1 MNHTNSVE
9 ILIAYFSNYIKM
21 SEEEIEL
28 LKQVVVYKKWKKKE
42 IIHREGDIQKYLAFV
57 LKGAVRFYYIDE
69 KGDEQTSEF
78 VFENTIIGQYKALI
92 DSNVASAYA
101 ETIEDTELLGV
112 SKDGLLKFLNQ
123 FPKYYAVMTDIMGDA
138 LVQTELRNKLLR
150 IASSR
155 ERYEELCRLQ
165 PQIVQRIP
173 LTYIASYLKMALGTL
188 SRVRAGKL

>member
-1 MNHTNSVE
+1 MNHTNGIE
-9 ILIAYFSNYIKM
+9 ILIAYFSNYVKM

-28 LKQVVVYKKWKKKE
+28 LKQVIQYKKYKKKE
-42 IIHREGDIQKYLAFV
+42 IIHREGDVQKYLAFV
-57 LKGAVRFYYIDE
+57 LKGVVRFYYIDE

-78 VFENTIIGQYKALI
+78 AFENTIIGQYKGLI
-92 DSNVASAYA
+92 DNEAAPAYA

-138 LVQTELRNKLLR
+138 LVKTELRNKLLR

-155 ERYEELCRLQ
+155 ERYEELCKLQ
-165 PQIVQRIP
+165 PQVAQRIP